1 MKKLIRS
8 VTICLLGTAIS
19 WVAYAD
25 ESQLPV
31 WYSEQATQLI
41 EELGDDTEALLQES
55 SFYSVDTQTFIVNH
69 IAEKYALEGRF
80 VEASAVLNTMSHQK
94 DAMGNT
100 AQVDW
105 LLNVGSVSGILYPE
119 SVAGCKALDEA
130 MSNADAAATPGLYI
144 TAVSAFVPCIAND
157 YARRAELFGLL
168 GDAIQVA
175 DEVDVD
181 ATTNIL
187 LLGALADAYIAS
199 DRMEAAIRSID
210 QAYAL
215 AQEQD
220 IPAEMFN
227 IQFNKALAGFYSRDS
242 SVMKMAINEL
252 ESIVA
257 NTESIADGDFFISY
271 LRGILFSPLLLND
284 PAESVES
291 LERAVA
297 LAHTTQET
305 FFATDASVTLLIV
318 YLYQGELDLAESL
331 ESHIIDEWGDGSLTY
346 DPYVQI
352 AMASRNG
359 DPQTAIDFAV
369 ALDHFYINRSVE
381 LARFG
386 RVDAENGQ
394 ESWVG
399 EAYQAEIA
407 RQELEIERLNA
418 QRAQAENEIMHT
430 RQRVGYV
437 VTAVLVLLIL
447 YLLFSRNQ
455 FKRLSL
461 TDTLTGL
468 ANRRK
473 AYFKL
478 EEAIDSSQE
487 GRINSGEHE
496 GVGVILLDVDYFK
509 TINDCFGH
517 DYGDRVLREVSKLIS
532 RAVHGSETA
541 ARFGGEE
548 FIVVLPQTTLSKTL
562 ETAERIRLCVENH
575 VFDLPERTFITISA
589 GVHVEIPVENQT
601 TSDDITKAADMA
613 LYLAKSSGRNCVVS
627 SERLDEEMLQT
638 ELELRDTKKERAHR
652 ERARVKSI

>member
-1 MKKLIRS
+1 MKKSSRLL
-8 VTICLLGTAIS
+8 TIMCLSGLSLT
-19 WVAYAD
+19 VYAD
-25 ESQLPV
+25 HRELPA
-31 WYSEQATQLI
+31 WYPETATQLI
-41 EELGDDTEALLQES
+41 EELGDDKDRLLQES
-55 SFYSVDTQTFIVNH
+55 NSYPLDIQTFVANYV
-69 IAEKYALEGRF
+69 AENYSLEGRF
-80 VEASAVLNTMSHQK
+80 VEASAVLNSLADQK
-94 DAMGNT
+94 DAMGNA

-105 LLNVGSVSGILYPE
+105 LLNMGSVSRILNPE
-119 SVAGCKALDEA
+119 SVAGCKLLDEA
-130 MSNADAAATPGLYI
+130 MSKADSEATPRLYI
-144 TAVSAFVPCIAND
+144 TAVSTFVPCIASD
-157 YARRAELFGLL
+157 YSRRAQLFSLL

-199 DRMEAAIRSID
+199 DRMEPAMRSID
-210 QAYAL
+210 QAYSL
-215 AQEQD
+215 AREQD
-220 IPAEMFN
+220 IPVEMFN
-227 IQFNKALAGFYSRDS
+227 IQFNKALAGFFARDS
-242 SVMKMAINEL
+242 SVMKLAINEL
-252 ESIVA
+252 ESIMSA
-257 NTESIADGDFFISY
+257 SNTISDGDFFISY
-271 LRGILFSPLLLND
+271 LRGLMYSPLLLNN
-284 PAESVES
+284 VERAVEN

-318 YLYQGELDLAESL
+318 YLYQGEFDLADTL
-331 ESHIIDEWGDGSLTY
+331 ESQILDEWGDGSLSY

-359 DPQTAIDFAV
+359 DPRTAINFAA
-369 ALDHFYINRSVE
+369 ALDNYYINRSVE

-386 RVDAENGQ
+386 QVDREAEEQ
-394 ESWVG
+394 SWVG

-407 RQELEIERLNA
+407 RQQLEIERLNA
-418 QRAQAENEIMHT
+418 QRVQAENEIMHT

-437 VTAVLVLLIL
+437 VTVVLVLLIL
-447 YLLFSRNQ
+447 YLLLSRNQ
-455 FKRLSL
+455 FRRLSL

-473 AYFKL
+473 AYLKL
-478 EEAIDSSQE
+478 EEAIASSQE
-487 GRINSGEHE
+487 GRINTAEQE
-496 GVGVILLDVDYFK
+496 GVGVMLLDVDYFK

-517 DYGDRVLREVSKLIS
+517 DYGDGVLREVAKLIS
-532 RAVHGSETA
+532 RAVHGSQIA

-562 ETAERIRLCVENH
+562 ETAERIRMCVENH
-575 VFDLPERTFITISA
+575 VFDLPERMFITISA
-589 GVHVEIPVENQT
+589 GVHVEIPVETQT
-601 TSDDITKAADMA
+601 TSDEITKAADMA

-652 ERARVKSI
+652 ERARDKSL